1 MKTSEFLKY
10 LRIKKG
16 ISCRELSRL
25 SGISHT
31 TINDV
36 ENGLCHPSVFT
47 VMKICNGLNVDIFD
61 FFSTTN
67 YLKEEKINVG
77 KGEILAVDD
86 NRILVDFDN
95 GIEEYRQL
103 PDIIYVRGINNC
115 YLVQRLKKVNYN
127 GTKKCKWNN

>member
-67 YLKEEKINVG
+67 YLKEEKISVG
-77 KGEILAVDD
+77 KGDILAVE
-86 NRILVDFDN
+86 NNHILVDFDD
-95 GIEEYRQL
+95 GLEEFMQL
-103 PDIIYVRGINNC
+103 PDIIYVKGTNNC
-115 YLVQRLKKVNYN
+115 YLVQRLKKVSNY
-127 GTKKCKWNN
+127 GKKKSW

>member
-1 MKTSEFLKY
+1 MKTSDFLKY

-47 VMKICNGLNVDIFD
+47 VIKICNGLNVDIFD

-67 YLKEEKINVG
+67 YLKEEKISVG
-77 KGEILAVDD
+77 KGDILAVKD
-86 NRILVDFDN
+86 NHILVDFDE
-95 GIEEYRQL
+95 GLEEYVQL
-103 PDIIYVRGINNC
+103 PDITYVKGTNNC
-115 YLVQRLKKVNYN
+115 YLVQRIEKV
-127 GTKKCKWNN
+127 G